1 MPTVPLTHRTPN
13 SYPSGAPRAWPAATP
28 DRPTRDQ
35 RQGAVER
42 SAKQLALRPRRLAD
56 QGRFAALAGVILLG
70 LSACSLWPRSAGVGV
85 RVAAPTDGRPADPN
99 KPVVIEALGS
109 ETRLMRATAR
119 DSQGNALRGVLQPQ
133 RYELPAPL
141 AFGETYRI
149 SLTYGDLGRQPPQTR
164 EFVVTTPV
172 VPRLEGPQRRPVG
185 SDGTV
190 SLRFDRPVGQI
201 EIKGPTP
208 ARAEPDAQHRTF
220 RILPIGYPQGQVVG
234 LTAEWSTPDGIRLPP
249 LTIQLET
256 PPPLNAQLQPNNATA
271 IGLALP
277 IDLRFSE
284 DLRDRDAALGR
295 LNVRTKA
302 GDAVPGQ
309 WRWTGERRARFTPA
323 DRWPAS
329 TEIEVTAEPGSIRTL
344 RGGTLD
350 QTRLGQFTTGAAREI
365 FVYLDAQKV
374 AAVEDGKVVRTF
386 RVSTGKPKT
395 PTVTGSYYIY
405 ARYPL
410 KTMRSEAKPG
420 EPGHYIVENVP
431 YAQYFHADYAL
442 HGAWWH
448 NGFGRPASHGCV
460 NMATRTHNR
469 RWPNSPEDAGWLYQW
484 AALGVPVTVMRR
496 EGL

>member
-1 MPTVPLTHRTPN
+1 MDHRLYTAER
-13 SYPSGAPRAWPAATP
+13 GT
-28 DRPTRDQ
+28 TRQ
-35 RQGAVER
+35 
-42 SAKQLALRPRRLAD
+42 KIRPRRLAD
-56 QGRFAALAGVILLG
+56 QGRLAALGGLILLG
-70 LSACSLWPRSAGVGV
+70 LSACSLWPRTTGVGV
-85 RVAAPTDGRPADPN
+85 RLAAPTDGRPADPN

-109 ETRLMRATAR
+109 EIRLMRATAR
-119 DSQGNALRGVLQPQ
+119 DSQGNALRGVLQTQ
-133 RYELPAPL
+133 RYELPPPL
-141 AFGETYRI
+141 SFGETYRI
-149 SLTYGDLGRQPPQTR
+149 SLTYGDVGREPPTTR
-164 EFVVTTPV
+164 EFVVTTPI
-172 VPRLEGPQRRPVG
+172 VPRLEGPQRHSVG
-185 SDGTV
+185 SDGTL
-190 SLRFDRPVGQI
+190 SLHFDRPVGQV

-208 ARAEPDAQHRTF
+208 IRAEPDPQHRAF
-220 RILPIGYPQGQVVG
+220 RILPIGYPQGQVVN
-234 LTAEWSTPDGIRLPP
+234 LNAEWSTPDGIRLPP

-256 PPPLNAQLQPNNATA
+256 PPALNAQLQPNNATDV
-271 IGLALP
+271 GLALP
-277 IDLRFSE
+277 LDIRFSE

-295 LNVRTKA
+295 LKVRTKA
-302 GDAVPGQ
+302 GDPVTGQ
-309 WRWTGERRARFTPA
+309 WRWTAERRARFTPV

-329 TEIEVTAEPGSIRTL
+329 TEIEVTAEPGSIRSL

-350 QTRLGQFTTGAAREI
+350 QTRLGQFSTGAAREI

-374 AAVEDGKVVRTF
+374 AAVENGKIVRTF

-448 NGFGRPASHGCV
+448 NGFGHPASHGCV